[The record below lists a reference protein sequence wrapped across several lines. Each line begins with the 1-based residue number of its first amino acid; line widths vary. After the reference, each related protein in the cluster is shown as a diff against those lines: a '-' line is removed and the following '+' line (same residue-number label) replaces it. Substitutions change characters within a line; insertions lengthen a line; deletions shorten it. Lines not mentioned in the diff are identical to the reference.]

1 VAELP
6 KDPSPLGSVPHGT
19 REVGGFDM
27 ARNTSGRRLGG
38 LLAILVLGLLLLGAA
53 GGTAVGED
61 KLGPRRYML
70 ALTNSDRERYERR
83 ELAFADHLATYAK
96 AHSQAMANDGYIYH
110 STGDQLR
117 RALDGYDWE
126 LGGENVGVGG
136 SLESLEDAFMAS
148 DLHRQNILR
157 RVYEH
162 AAVGIA
168 RADDRIWITV
178 IFYG

>member
-1 VAELP
+1 
-6 KDPSPLGSVPHGT
+6 
-19 REVGGFDM
+19 M
-27 ARNTSGRRLGG
+27 ARNTNGRRLGG
-38 LLAILVLGLLLLGAA
+38 LLAILVSGLLLLGAA

-61 KLGPRRYML
+61 RLGPRRYML

-83 ELAFADHLATYAK
+83 ELAFADRLATYAK

>member
-1 VAELP
+1 
-6 KDPSPLGSVPHGT
+6 
-19 REVGGFDM
+19 M

-38 LLAILVLGLLLLGAA
+38 LLAILVSGLLLLGAA
-53 GGTAVGED
+53 GGTAVGEGT
-61 KLGPRRYML
+61 LGPRRYML

-83 ELAFADHLATYAK
+83 ELAFADRLARYAK

-148 DLHRQNILR
+148 ELHRQNILR
-157 RVYEH
+157 RVYQH

-168 RADDRIWITV
+168 RVDDRIWITV

>member
-1 VAELP
+1 
-6 KDPSPLGSVPHGT
+6 
-19 REVGGFDM
+19 M
-27 ARNTSGRRLGG
+27 ARNTSGRRLVG
-38 LLAILVLGLLLLGAA
+38 LLAILVSGMLLLGAA
-53 GGTAVGED
+53 GGTAVGEEE
-61 KLGPRRYML
+61 LGPRRHML

-83 ELAFADHLATYAK
+83 ELAFADHLARYAK

-136 SLESLEDAFMAS
+136 SLESLEEAFMAS
-148 DLHRQNILR
+148 ELHRQNILR

-162 AAVGIA
+162 AAVGIV
-168 RADDRIWITV
+168 RADDQIWITV

>member
-1 VAELP
+1 
-6 KDPSPLGSVPHGT
+6 
-19 REVGGFDM
+19 
-27 ARNTSGRRLGG
+27 
-38 LLAILVLGLLLLGAA
+38 
-53 GGTAVGED
+53 
-61 KLGPRRYML
+61 ML

-83 ELAFADHLATYAK
+83 ELAFADHLARYAK
-96 AHSQAMANDGYIYH
+96 AHSQAMATDGYIYH

-117 RALDGYDWE
+117 GALDGYDWE

-148 DLHRQNILR
+148 ELHRRNILR
-157 RVYEH
+157 RVYDH
-162 AAVGIA
+162 AAVGIV

>member
-1 VAELP
+1 
-6 KDPSPLGSVPHGT
+6 
-19 REVGGFDM
+19 M

-38 LLAILVLGLLLLGAA
+38 LLAILVSGLLLLGAA
-53 GGTAVGED
+53 VGTAVGEET
-61 KLGPRRYML
+61 LGPRRYML

-83 ELAFADHLATYAK
+83 ELAFADRLATYAN

>member
-1 VAELP
+1 
-6 KDPSPLGSVPHGT
+6 
-19 REVGGFDM
+19 M

-38 LLAILVLGLLLLGAA
+38 LLAILVSGLLLLGAA

-61 KLGPRRYML
+61 RLGPRRYML

-83 ELAFADHLATYAK
+83 ELAFADRLATYAK

-148 DLHRQNILR
+148 DLHRENILR

>member
-1 VAELP
+1 
-6 KDPSPLGSVPHGT
+6 
-19 REVGGFDM
+19 M
-27 ARNTSGRRLGG
+27 ARNTSGRRLVG
-38 LLAILVLGLLLLGAA
+38 LLAILVSGMLLLGAA
-53 GGTAVGED
+53 GGTAVGEEE
-61 KLGPRRYML
+61 LGPRRHML

-83 ELAFADHLATYAK
+83 ELAFADRLATYAK